1 MLPVAKS
8 GVRFADPFSPSAH
21 TEPPTTESGALFV
34 CPSCHFAPNLPL
46 RYNALITKR
55 KGEEKVP
62 VKTPIYALA
71 IDIGGTF
78 TDLVLLD
85 TQTGQ
90 MVISK
95 ILTSYPDPS
104 QGVLE
109 GVRDLLAQGH
119 ISPETIGR
127 IIHGTTLVTN
137 TLIERKGALTGL
149 MTTEGFRDALEI
161 GREGRYDIYD
171 LGLVLPEPLVERQ
184 LRLEVPERL
193 DAQGKVLTPLD
204 EAAVRAACEQFR
216 TEGVGAVAITFLHAY
231 TTPSHECRA
240 AEIVRQMLPD
250 VSLSLS
256 HEVAAELREYERT
269 STTVANAYV
278 QPLTARYLQ
287 RLEAGLREVGL
298 QAPLH
303 IMLSNGGTCAVDLAA
318 AFPVRLVESGPCGG
332 ALAGA
337 YWGQQA
343 GFDRRT
349 RENEP
354 PDDEEIFAFDMG
366 GTTAKAI
373 LSREGEFP
381 ITTEA
386 EVARVHRFKRGSG
399 LPLLVPVMDMIEIG
413 AGGGSIAHLNEL
425 KLPVV
430 GPESAGAS
438 PGPACYG
445 LGGSRPT
452 ITDADLLLGYLNP
465 DYFLGGQMR
474 LDVTQARLAVG
485 RLAQSLDISLE
496 RTAWGIH
503 QLVNENMAG
512 ATRVYAAERGLDIR
526 RYTMVTT
533 GGAGPVHAC
542 GVARR
547 LGIRRIVVPPAAG
560 VGSAFGLLLAPI
572 SFDFARSYVA
582 RLAEFDLGYVNDLFE
597 ALEAEGRRIVS
608 AAGVPQADIRVTRLA
623 DMRYVGQGH
632 EIRVPVALGRLA
644 ENSRQSLQKAF
655 DHEYRRIYGRL
666 CEGVPVQTVHW
677 RVTVSGPQ
685 PDFGQVQAIH
695 GEAEIKKAIL
705 AGTRPILFEA
715 EAGPVETPIYN
726 RYTLA
731 SGFEANG
738 PAIIEEAES
747 TTVVPPGWSVGV
759 DAVDNLILLNYG

>member
-1 MLPVAKS
+1 MTHKS
-8 GVRFADPFSPSAH
+8 F
-21 TEPPTTESGALFV
+21 
-34 CPSCHFAPNLPL
+34 
-46 RYNALITKR
+46 
-55 KGEEKVP
+55 
-62 VKTPIYALA
+62 ALA

-78 TDLVLLD
+78 TDLVFLD
-85 TQTGQ
+85 TDTGQ
-90 MVISK
+90 MSIGK

-104 QGVLE
+104 QAVLE
-109 GVRDLLAQGH
+109 GVHELLAQEK
-119 ISPETIGR
+119 IRPEAIGR
-127 IIHGTTLVTN
+127 VIHGTTLVAN

-149 MTTEGFRDALEI
+149 ITTQGFRDALEI

-193 DAQGKVLTPLD
+193 DAQGNVLLPLD
-204 EAAVRAACEQFR
+204 EGAVRAVCKRFQA
-216 TEGVGAVAITFLHAY
+216 EGVEALAIVFLHAY
-231 TTPSHECRA
+231 ANSAHERRA
-240 AEIVRQMLPD
+240 AEIAREMLPG

-287 RLEAGLREVGL
+287 RLETGLREAGL

-303 IMLSNGGTCAVDLAA
+303 IMLSNGGSGAVDVAA

-337 YWGQQA
+337 YWGRRA
-343 GFDRRT
+343 GAHRQSSG
-349 RENEP
+349 
-354 PDDEEIFAFDMG
+354 EEIFAFDMG
-366 GTTAKAI
+366 GTTAKAV
-373 LSREGEFP
+373 LSRGGEFP

-399 LPLLVPVMDMIEIG
+399 LPLLVPAMDMIEIG
-413 AGGGSIAHLNEL
+413 AGGGSIARLNEL

-430 GPESAGAS
+430 GPESAGAL

-445 LGGSRPT
+445 LGGVQPT
-452 ITDADLLLGYLNP
+452 VTDADLLLGYLNP

-474 LDVTQARLAVG
+474 LDLAQAQRAVG
-485 RLAQSLDISLE
+485 RLAGALGLSLE
-496 RTAWGIH
+496 RMAWGIH

-512 ATRVYAAERGLDIR
+512 AARVHAAERGLDIR
-526 RYTMVTT
+526 RYTMVAT

-542 GVARR
+542 GVAQR
-547 LGIRRIVVPPAAG
+547 LGIKQIIIPPAAG

-582 RLAEFDLGYVNDLFE
+582 RLAELDLDHLNNLFE
-597 ALEAEGRRIVS
+597 SLEAEGRRIVS
-608 AAGVPQADIRVTRLA
+608 AAGVAEAHIRVTRSA
-623 DMRYVGQGH
+623 DLRYVGQGH
-632 EIRVPVALGRLA
+632 EIRAPVELGLWREESRKRLQ
-644 ENSRQSLQKAF
+644 EAF
-655 DHEYRRIYGRL
+655 DAEYRRIYGRL
-666 CEGVPVQTVHW
+666 CEGVPVQAVHW

-685 PDFGQVQAIH
+685 PDPLRGHSPLRGLRSFGRAQAMRP
-695 GEAEIKKAIL
+695 ETAVKA
-705 AGTRPILFEA
+705 AAPSAWRKVLFEA
-715 EAGPVETPIYN
+715 DPRRPAGSSIGPVETPVFN
-726 RYTLA
+726 RYALA
-731 SGFEANG
+731 SDFEPAG

-747 TTVVPPGWSVGV
+747 TTVVPPGWLARV
-759 DAVDNLILLNYG
+759 DAAANLILSKIL